1 MQPFYS
7 DYVNKT
13 GTMNFEQEAMLV
25 EQAKTDREAFG
36 ELYDRH
42 YDMVLNYVVKR
53 TANVHVSQ
61 DITSDVFFKA
71 LHNIG
76 KYRWNGVPFSVWLF
90 RIASNE
96 IANHYRNLKRRKYSE
111 SETTRW
117 TDTETPS
124 AEAELIDAE
133 EELTRNQQYLLLHQ
147 QLSILPMKYQE
158 VITLRY
164 FEKKQINEI
173 SQMLEKKEGTVKSLL
188 HRGLEKLGK
197 NLGKSATF

>member
-133 EELTRNQQYLLLHQ
+133 EELTTDQ
-147 QLSILPMKYQE
+147 
-158 VITLRY
+158 
-164 FEKKQINEI
+164 
-173 SQMLEKKEGTVKSLL
+173 
-188 HRGLEKLGK
+188 
-197 NLGKSATF
+197 

>member
-1 MQPFYS
+1 
-7 DYVNKT
+7 
-13 GTMNFEQEAMLV
+13 MNCEQEAMLV

-42 YDMVLNYVVKR
+42 YDLVLNYIVKR
-53 TANVHVSQ
+53 TANVHASQ
-61 DITSDVFFKA
+61 DIISEVFFKA
-71 LHNIG
+71 LHNID

-96 IANHYRNLKRRKYSE
+96 IANYYRNLKRRKYSE
-111 SETTRW
+111 SEITRW
-117 TDTETPS
+117 NDTETPS
-124 AEAELIDAE
+124 TEAELIVAE
-133 EELTRNQQYLLLHQ
+133 EELIRNEQYLSLYQ
-147 QLSILPMKYQE
+147 QLSILPVKYQE

-164 FEKKQINEI
+164 FEKRQINEI

-197 NLGKSATF
+197 NLKKSATF

>member
-1 MQPFYS
+1 MQPSFP

-13 GTMNFEQEAMLV
+13 GTMNCEQEAMLV

-42 YDMVLNYVVKR
+42 YDLVLNYIVKR
-53 TANVHVSQ
+53 TANIHASQ
-61 DITSDVFFKA
+61 DITSEVFFKA
-71 LHNIG
+71 LHNID

-111 SETTRW
+111 SETSRW
-117 TDTETPS
+117 NDTETPS

-147 QLSILPMKYQE
+147 QLSILPLKYQE

-173 SQMLEKKEGTVKSLL
+173 SQILEKKEGTVKSLL

-197 NLGKSATF
+197 NLEKSATF